1 MNNLRSLLRY
11 WNWQV
16 VYVPLREVQE
26 FWGMLGTG
34 AAAGQ

>member
-16 VYVPLREVQE
+16 VYVPLFLIGILCAMSPAQ
-26 FWGMLGTG
+26 
-34 AAAGQ
+34 